1 MRICIDIAFFHAYI
15 EHKGKSYKVIIDKGS
30 CVNIISKIA
39 VKNMDLKVQSNP
51 QSYNVLDW

>member
-51 QSYNVLDW
+51 QSYNVLD